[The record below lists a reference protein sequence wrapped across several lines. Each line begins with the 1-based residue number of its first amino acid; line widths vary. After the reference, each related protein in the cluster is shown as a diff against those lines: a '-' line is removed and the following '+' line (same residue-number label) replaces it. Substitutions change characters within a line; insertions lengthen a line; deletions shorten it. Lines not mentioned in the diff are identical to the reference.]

1 MRLEHKTRF
10 IIKQKVMKK
19 IFVVIALSSV
29 MFACNNKAK
38 EEAALKQQET
48 DKQLAI
54 KAVKDSMRLDSF
66 KRAETA
72 KVEAEKEAKH
82 QEELAAAR
90 RAGAASSKSSR
101 STRSYASSSGGS
113 SSSSYGGT
121 QPTAKKK
128 GWSDGAKGA
137 VIGGAAGAVGGA
149 LIDKKKGRGAI
160 IGGLV
165 GAGGGYLIGRG
176 EDKKSGRVQ

>member
-1 MRLEHKTRF
+1 
-10 IIKQKVMKK
+10 MKK

-38 EEAALKQQET
+38 EEAELKQKEA

-54 KAVKDSMRLDSF
+54 KAVKDSLRLDSF
-66 KRAETA
+66 KKAEVA
-72 KVEAEKEAKH
+72 KVDAEKEAKH
-82 QEELAAAR
+82 QAELVAAR
-90 RAGAASSKSSR
+90 RAGEKSSR
-101 STRSYASSSGGS
+101 SSRSYASSGSSSGGS
-113 SSSSYGGT
+113 SSSYAGTT

-128 GWSDGAKGA
+128 GWSDAAKGT

-176 EDKKSGRVQ
+176 EDRKSGRVQPKN

>member
-1 MRLEHKTRF
+1 
-10 IIKQKVMKK
+10 MKK
-19 IFVVIALSSV
+19 IFVIIALSSV

-38 EEAALKQQET
+38 EEAALKQQEAE
-48 DKQLAI
+48 KQLAV
-54 KAVKDSMRLDSF
+54 KAVKDSLRLDSF
-66 KRAETA
+66 KRVETA
-72 KVEAEKEAKH
+72 KVEAEKEAQH
-82 QEELAAAR
+82 QAELVAAR
-90 RAGAASSKSSR
+90 RAGANSSK
-101 STRSYASSSGGS
+101 SYASSGS
-113 SSSSYGGT
+113 SSGSYGGT

-128 GWSDGAKGA
+128 GWSDAAKGT

-176 EDKKSGRVQ
+176 EDRKSGRVQPKN

>member
-1 MRLEHKTRF
+1 
-10 IIKQKVMKK
+10 MKK
-19 IFVVIALSSV
+19 ILVVIALSSV

-38 EEAALKQQET
+38 EEAALKQQQAE
-48 DKQLAI
+48 KQLAI
-54 KAVKDSMRLDSF
+54 KAVKDSLRLDSF
-66 KRAETA
+66 KKAEVA
-72 KVEAEKEAKH
+72 KVEQEKEAKH
-82 QEELAAAR
+82 QAELAAAR
-90 RAGAASSKSSR
+90 RASSS
-101 STRSYASSSGGS
+101 RSYASSGGGS
-113 SSSSYGGT
+113 SSAYGGT

-128 GWSDGAKGA
+128 GWSDAAKGA

-176 EDKKSGRVQ
+176 EDRKSGRVQPKN

>member
-1 MRLEHKTRF
+1 
-10 IIKQKVMKK
+10 MKK
-19 IFVVIALSSV
+19 IFVVLALSSV

-38 EEAALKQQET
+38 QEAELKQKEAE
-48 DKQLAI
+48 KQLAI
-54 KAVKDSMRLDSF
+54 KAVKDSLRLDSF
-66 KRAETA
+66 KRVETA
-72 KVEAEKEAKH
+72 KLEAEKEAKH
-82 QEELAAAR
+82 QAEVAAAR
-90 RAGAASSKSSR
+90 RAGAASS
-101 STRSYASSSGGS
+101 RSYASSGG

-121 QPTAKKK
+121 QPTAKKQ
-128 GWSDGAKGA
+128 GWSDAAKGA

-176 EDKKSGRVQ
+176 EDRKSGRVTPKN

>member
-1 MRLEHKTRF
+1 
-10 IIKQKVMKK
+10 MKK
-19 IFVVIALSSV
+19 IFVVLALSSV

-38 EEAALKQQET
+38 EEAELKQKEAE
-48 DKQLAI
+48 KQLAI
-54 KAVKDSMRLDSF
+54 KAVKDSLRLDSF

-72 KVEAEKEAKH
+72 KLEAEKEAKH
-82 QEELAAAR
+82 QAEVAAAR
-90 RAGAASSKSSR
+90 RAGAASS
-101 STRSYASSSGGS
+101 RSYASSGG

-121 QPTAKKK
+121 QPTAKKQ
-128 GWSDGAKGA
+128 GWSDAAKGT

-176 EDKKSGRVQ
+176 EDRKSGRVTPKN

>member
-1 MRLEHKTRF
+1 
-10 IIKQKVMKK
+10 MKK

-38 EEAALKQQET
+38 EEAALKQKEAE
-48 DKQLAI
+48 KQLAI
-54 KAVKDSMRLDSF
+54 KAVKDSLRLDSF

-72 KVEAEKEAKH
+72 KIEAEKEA
-82 QEELAAAR
+82 QQAAEVAAAR
-90 RAGAASSKSSR
+90 REGAASAKSSR
-101 STRSYASSSGGS
+101 SYASSGGS

>member
-1 MRLEHKTRF
+1 
-10 IIKQKVMKK
+10 MKK

-38 EEAALKQQET
+38 EEAALKQQELE
-48 DKQLAI
+48 KQVAV
-54 KAVKDSMRLDSF
+54 KAVKDSLRLDSF
-66 KRAETA
+66 KKAEVA
-72 KVEAEKEAKH
+72 KVEQEKEVKH
-82 QEELAAAR
+82 QAELAAAR
-90 RAGAASSKSSR
+90 RSGQRSSASSG
-101 STRSYASSSGGS
+101 AGGS
-113 SSSSYGGT
+113 SSSGSYGGT
-121 QPTAKKK
+121 QPTAKKT
-128 GWSDGAKGA
+128 GWSDAAKGT

-176 EDKKSGRVQ
+176 EDRKSGRVKPKN

>member
-1 MRLEHKTRF
+1 
-10 IIKQKVMKK
+10 MKK

-38 EEAALKQQET
+38 EEAELKQKEAE
-48 DKQLAI
+48 KQLAI
-54 KAVKDSMRLDSF
+54 KAVKDSLRLDSF
-66 KRAETA
+66 KKAEIV
-72 KVEAEKEAKH
+72 KKEQAEEAKH
-82 QEELAAAR
+82 QAEVAAAR
-90 RAGAASSKSSR
+90 RAGANSA
-101 STRSYASSSGGS
+101 RSYASSGGT
-113 SSSSYGGT
+113 SSSYGGT

-128 GWSDGAKGA
+128 GWSDAAKGA

-149 LIDKKKGRGAI
+149 LIDKKSGRGAV

-176 EDKKSGRVQ
+176 EDKKSGRVQPKN

>member
-1 MRLEHKTRF
+1 
-10 IIKQKVMKK
+10 MKK

-38 EEAALKQQET
+38 EEAALKQKEAE
-48 DKQLAI
+48 KQLAV
-54 KAVKDSMRLDSF
+54 KAVKDSLRLDSF
-66 KRAETA
+66 KRAEVA

-82 QEELAAAR
+82 QAELVAAR
-90 RAGAASSKSSR
+90 EAGARSSR
-101 STRSYASSSGGS
+101 SSRSYASSGTSSGG

-128 GWSDGAKGA
+128 GWSDAAKGS

-176 EDKKSGRVQ
+176 EDRKSGRVQPKN

>member
-1 MRLEHKTRF
+1 
-10 IIKQKVMKK
+10 MKK

-38 EEAALKQQET
+38 EEAALKQQEAE
-48 DKQLAI
+48 KQLAV
-54 KAVKDSMRLDSF
+54 KAVKDSLRLDSF
-66 KRAETA
+66 KRAEVA

-82 QEELAAAR
+82 QAELVAAR
-90 RAGAASSKSSR
+90 EAGARSSR
-101 STRSYASSSGGS
+101 SSRSSRSYASSGTSSGG

-128 GWSDGAKGA
+128 GWSDAAKGS

-176 EDKKSGRVQ
+176 EDRKSGRVQPKN

>member
-1 MRLEHKTRF
+1 
-10 IIKQKVMKK
+10 MKK

-38 EEAALKQQET
+38 EEAALKQQEAE
-48 DKQLAI
+48 KQLAI
-54 KAVKDSMRLDSF
+54 KAVKYSLRLDSF
-66 KRAETA
+66 KKAETA

-82 QEELAAAR
+82 QAELAEAR
-90 RAGAASSKSSR
+90 RAGAASSKSS
-101 STRSYASSSGGS
+101 SSYASSGGS

-149 LIDKKKGRGAI
+149 LIDKKIGRGAI